1 MPDGLLALGRA
12 DQAARAAELDA
23 KRKLVEQVYGLQI
36 SSNTS
41 VRDFVTEYDEISAQV
56 SALLANLYC
65 APVEIIE
72 AEFPC
77 RIREFSL
84 TPDSGG
90 AGEFRGGQSF
100 VREYE
105 MLEPAEIVYRADRA
119 IEPPQGLRGGNP
131 AGPSRFVV
139 NPGTPDEQVM
149 PSSARMQ
156 LDEGTIFRVNGPGG
170 GGYGDPHR
178 RDPAALENDVAEGF
192 VSAESA
198 RRDYG

>member
-1 MPDGLLALGRA
+1 M
-12 DQAARAAELDA
+12 
-23 KRKLVEQVYGLQI
+23 
-36 SSNTS
+36 
-41 VRDFVTEYDEISAQV
+41 
-56 SALLANLYC
+56 LANLYC

-77 RIREFSL
+77 RIREFGL

-90 AGEFRGGQSF
+90 AGEFRGGLSF

-119 IEPPQGLRGGNP
+119 IEPPQGLRGGKP
-131 AGPSRFVV
+131 AGPSRFVIS
-139 NPGTPDEQVM
+139 PGTEDEQVM

-156 LDEGTIFRVNGPGG
+156 LEAGTIFRVNGPGG
-170 GGYGDPHR
+170 GGYGDPAK
-178 RDPAALENDVAEGF
+178 RDPAAVANDIAEGYI
-192 VSAESA
+192 SAESA